1 MAIPGIVGTIGGGRT
16 NNGSFT
22 VTPPAGAAGY
32 LAVASWGGS
41 STGLT
46 PPSGWT
52 LVSRGAG
59 PSDNFSNWGVW
70 VGTGAAGS
78 SWTLS
83 GASATFGVALVIGG
97 YDGALTV
104 DVWNRVG
111 GTGSVAVPA
120 CPSVSATAA
129 GLVVRGLMVQNFSGT
144 VTVGYPAAATDGRVF
159 HTQTPS
165 ERWTAAIAHET
176 IGAAGATGTGTYTI
190 GTATAWDP
198 HAATV
203 VINTVGGAP
212 SETRT
217 ASGSLTLAGSAPQTN
232 NYPRTGTGTLTLAGS
247 ASSVPSLTRSGTGT
261 LSL

>member
-52 LVSRGAG
+52 LVSRGVG
-59 PSDNFSNWGVW
+59 PSDNFSCWGIW
-70 VGTGAAGS
+70 VGTAAAGS
-78 SWTLS
+78 SWTL
-83 GASATFGVALVIGG
+83 ASASSTLGVALVVGG

-111 GTGSVAVPA
+111 GTGSVAIPA
-120 CPSVSATAA
+120 CPSVSATAS
-129 GLVVRGLMVQNFSGT
+129 GLVVRAAMVQNFSGT

-190 GTATAWDP
+190 GTATTWDP

-203 VINTVGGAP
+203 VLNTTSSG
-212 SETRT
+212 T
-217 ASGSLTLAGSAPQTN
+217 AVTATGSMTLAGSATQTN
-232 NYPRTGTGTLTLAGS
+232 RYPRTGTGTLTLAGS
-247 ASSVPSLTRSGTGT
+247 ALTVPTLTRSATGT